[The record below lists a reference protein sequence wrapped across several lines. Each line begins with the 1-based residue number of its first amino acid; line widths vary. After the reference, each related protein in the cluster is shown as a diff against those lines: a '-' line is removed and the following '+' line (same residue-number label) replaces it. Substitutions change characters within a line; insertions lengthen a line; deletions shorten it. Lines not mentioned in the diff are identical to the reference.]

1 MSFSKDRPLIRDAIL
16 AGVIIAVGGISAL
29 IALDSKPVAHRHAD
43 AAASP
48 DILAKHDEPTSWTA
62 TRARHVA
69 HALNA
74 SSQQLPASAK
84 SKKKKSDDSTL
95 FVMVPDLPREATNPP
110 PTGVWSDQ
118 GSAVPM
124 TGGGTGAAGLVALA
138 ATTGQPSLPLTSA
151 TGATGAGANGGGSG
165 TSGIFGH
172 GGSPAPAGQHD
183 IANSHAGF
191 VLITGGQGDGKF
203 ALAAAELYD
212 PTATT
217 FSAASPMNFARTDHT
232 ATMLPGDRILV
243 AGGVNA
249 EGHALSSAEIYVP
262 ATGEFT
268 PVSFA
273 LRVPRS
279 RHSAT
284 LISGCGCPA
293 DGKVLLAGG
302 VAGNQGDT
310 LRSAEL
316 FDPATGKFTLIG
328 AMKWTRALHSA
339 TLIASGP
346 LAGQVL
352 VAGGTSDEAGGDL
365 TTAEFYDPAT
375 GMFSPT
381 GSMATPRE
389 EHTATWLDPALVK
402 GSMAGKV
409 LIAGGGDISAVT
421 DTAEIFD
428 PQTGSFAPVGAM
440 TTKRTLHVAALL
452 PNGQV
457 LIAGGQSAETS
468 FPITAELFE
477 PGKAAFLATGQM
489 NNVHIGATATVLENG
504 RVLIAGGRSDFG
516 DLYDPSA
523 GTFIATGKMVA
534 VVAESASSLI
544 R

>member
-29 IALDSKPVAHRHAD
+29 ITLDSKPVAHRHAD

-48 DILAKHDEPTSWTA
+48 DVLAKHDAPTSWTA

-95 FVMVPDLPREATNPP
+95 FVMVPDLPRETTNPP

-124 TGGGTGAAGLVALA
+124 TGGTGPAGLVSLA
-138 ATTGQPSLPLTSA
+138 STTGQPSLPLTSP
-151 TGATGAGANGGGSG
+151 TGATPAGGSSGGSG
-165 TSGIFGH
+165 TPGIFGP

-191 VLITGGQGDGKF
+191 VLITGGQGNGKF

-212 PTATT
+212 PTAAT

-232 ATMLPGDRILV
+232 ATMLPGDKILV
-243 AGGVNA
+243 AGGGNA

-262 ATGEFT
+262 ATGEFAA
-268 PVSFA
+268 VSSA
-273 LRVPRS
+273 MRVARS

-316 FDPATGKFTLIG
+316 FDPATGKFTLTG
-328 AMKWTRALHSA
+328 AMKRTRALHSA

-352 VAGGTSDEAGGDL
+352 IAGGTSDEAGGDV
-365 TTAEFYDPAT
+365 TTAELYDPAT

-381 GSMATPRE
+381 GSMAPPRE

-402 GSMAGKV
+402 GNMAGKV

-452 PNGQV
+452 PSGQV

-468 FPITAELFE
+468 FPITAELFD

-504 RVLIAGGRSDFG
+504 RVLIAGGRSGFG
-516 DLYDPSA
+516 DLYDPSTA
-523 GTFIATGKMVA
+523 TFTATGKMIA